1 MGEPKTP
8 PTFIM
13 AEKRMLV
20 ALDVATNMGVV
31 YKTVGGKFICTTYKG
46 TPIEQVEM
54 LLDVLGDDLS
64 NCSVFIEQLND
75 FINANTV
82 RSLLKRVGY
91 IEHSLVQRGAT
102 VEYFNAMSARKY
114 VGAKKKADVHA
125 MFSKFGLDPDQSDAM
140 AIMCF
145 AMDYSPT
152 LILEEDV
159 VCLTKE

>member
-1 MGEPKTP
+1 MTN
-8 PTFIM
+8 
-13 AEKRMLV
+13 RMLV

-31 YKTVGGKFICTTYKG
+31 YKQHPGGKFMCTTYKG

-54 LLDVLGDDLS
+54 LLDVLGDDLTG
-64 NCSVFIEQLND
+64 CTVFVEQLND

-91 IEHSLVQRGAT
+91 IENSLIMRGAK

-114 VGAKKKADVHA
+114 IGAKKKADVHA
-125 MFSKFGLDPDQSDAM
+125 MFSKYGLDPDQSDAL

-152 LILEEDV
+152 LIMEEDV

>member
-1 MGEPKTP
+1 
-8 PTFIM
+8 
-13 AEKRMLV
+13 MLV

-31 YKTVGGKFICTTYKG
+31 YKQHPDGKFICTTYKG

-54 LLDVLGDDLS
+54 LLDVLGDDLTG
-64 NCSVFIEQLND
+64 CSVFVEQLND
-75 FINANTV
+75 FINARTV

-91 IEHSLVQRGAT
+91 IENSLIMRGAT

-114 VGAKKKADVHA
+114 VGAKKKADVHE
-125 MFSKFGLDPDQSDAM
+125 MFSKYGLDPDQSDAL

-152 LILEEDV
+152 LIMEENV
-159 VCLTKE
+159 ICLTKE

>member
-1 MGEPKTP
+1 
-8 PTFIM
+8 
-13 AEKRMLV
+13 MLV

-31 YKTVGGKFICTTYKG
+31 YKTIGGKFICTTYKG

-64 NCSVFIEQLND
+64 KCTVFIEQMND

-91 IEHSLVQRGAT
+91 IENSLVRRGAD
-102 VEYFNAMSARKY
+102 VQYFNAMSARKY
-114 VGAKKKADVHA
+114 VGAKKKADVHK
-125 MFSKFGLDPDQSDAM
+125 MFSKFGLDADQSDAM

-145 AMDYSPT
+145 AMDYNPA
-152 LILEEDV
+152 LIMEEDV
-159 VCLTKE
+159 ICLTKE

>member
-1 MGEPKTP
+1 
-8 PTFIM
+8 
-13 AEKRMLV
+13 MLV

-31 YKTVGGKFICTTYKG
+31 YKSFPGGKYYCTTYKG

-64 NCSVFIEQLND
+64 NCSVFIEQMND

-91 IEHSLVQRGAT
+91 IENSLIKRGAT
-102 VEYFNAMSARKY
+102 VQYYNAMSARKY
-114 VGAKKKADVHA
+114 IGAKKKADVQKI
-125 MFSKFGLDPDQSDAM
+125 FSEYGLDADQADAM

-145 AMDYSPT
+145 AMDDNPL
-152 LILEEDV
+152 LINKEDV

>member
-1 MGEPKTP
+1 
-8 PTFIM
+8 
-13 AEKRMLV
+13 MLV

-31 YKTVGGKFICTTYKG
+31 YKNVGGKFYCTTYKG

-64 NCSVFIEQLND
+64 NCTVFIEELND
-75 FINANTV
+75 FINARTV

-91 IEHSLVQRGAT
+91 IENSLVRRGAE
-102 VEYFNAMSARKY
+102 VKYFNAMSARKY
-114 VGAKKKADVHA
+114 VGAKKKADVHD
-125 MFSKFGLDPDQSDAM
+125 MFSKYGLDPDQSDAM

-145 AMDYSPT
+145 ATDENPT
-152 LILEEDV
+152 LIQEEDV